1 MTNGHDRGM
10 SGFGPAT
17 KNLGVMHC
25 PICVGLAV
33 LSVLRVLAYG
43 SLLWLV
49 LARQAEDFPAQVVF
63 KIFT

>member
-1 MTNGHDRGM
+1 
-10 SGFGPAT
+10 
-17 KNLGVMHC
+17 MHC

-49 LARQAEDFPAQVVF
+49 LARHAEDFPAQVVF
-63 KIFT
+63 KIST